1 MAFILN
7 IFRINILN
15 SFYKSQTI
23 KDDFDMIPT
32 KQTKRWFEERNLRL
46 VRQPNSIDVIW
57 LADNHDNPLQV
68 FREKSKDITLSFIMT
83 LNNKKM
89 FNLFDLESGYA
100 TNQVYYFHN
109 HQDHR
114 KNLLHKSTYVSCTDL
129 VDIKEVNTY
138 PEELG
143 DDILAVI
150 DIDLNQWAALDHK
163 KYSILEH
170 YQYQIHIQ
178 SRSTIWRYYFV
189 DPQQKLNTMI
199 KILDRNGTSH
209 FKNVKIAKEDPIT
222 YTMESTKPMP
232 FHDQYEYIFSLYQ
245 SDDSNMEAKK
255 VLKTLPYPGSDD
267 IKRDKNNK
275 KYYSDIVIQI

>member
-23 KDDFDMIPT
+23 KDDFDIIPT
-32 KQTKRWFEERNLRL
+32 KQTKRWFEDRKLRL

-57 LADNHDNPLQV
+57 LADNYDNPLQV
-68 FREKSKDITLSFIMT
+68 FKEKAKDVTLSFIMA

-114 KNLLHKSTYVSCTDL
+114 KNLLHKSTYVSHTDL
-129 VDIKEVNTY
+129 VDIKEINTY

-143 DDILAVI
+143 GDILAVI
-150 DIDLNQWAALDHK
+150 DIDLNRWAALDHK
-163 KYSILEH
+163 QYSILEP

-178 SRSTIWRYYFV
+178 SRSTIWRYCFV

-199 KILDRNGTSH
+199 KILDKNGTSH
-209 FKNVKIAKEDPIT
+209 FKNVKIAKDDPIT
-222 YTMESTKPMP
+222 YTIESTKPMQ
-232 FHDQYEYIFSLYQ
+232 FHDRYEHIFSLYQ
-245 SDDSNMEAKK
+245 GDNSNMEAKK
-255 VLKTLPYPGSDD
+255 VLKELPYPSFND
-267 IKRDKNNK
+267 IKKDKNNK